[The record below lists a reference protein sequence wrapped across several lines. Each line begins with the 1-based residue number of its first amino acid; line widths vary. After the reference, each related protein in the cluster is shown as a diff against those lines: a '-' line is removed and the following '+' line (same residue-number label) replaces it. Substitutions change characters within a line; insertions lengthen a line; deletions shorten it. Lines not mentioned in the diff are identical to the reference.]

1 MKVRPIAKPHT
12 IAAEKYPASI
22 GLRLGES
29 TTDALVAE
37 AERLG
42 ISVEELANFSVLYY
56 LADLD
61 SGRIARTIPPPV
73 HLLNPGGPSP
83 SPRGGLPSVSETP

>member
-1 MKVRPIAKPHT
+1 VRPVAKPHK
-12 IAAEKYPASI
+12 IAAEKHPASI

-73 HLLNPGGPSP
+73 HRPDTGA
-83 SPRGGLPSVSETP
+83 SPRSPEDLPSVSETP

>member
-1 MKVRPIAKPHT
+1 VT
-12 IAAEKYPASI
+12 TI

-29 TTDALVAE
+29 ATDALVAE

-42 ISVEELANFSVLYY
+42 VSTEELANFSVLYY

-61 SGRIARTIPPPV
+61 SGRIARTIPPPL
-73 HLLNPGGPSP
+73 HRPDTDASSGSADD
-83 SPRGGLPSVSETP
+83 GLPVVSSETP

>member
-1 MKVRPIAKPHT
+1 MT
-12 IAAEKYPASI
+12 TI

-29 TTDALVAE
+29 ATDALVAE

-42 ISVEELANFSVLYY
+42 VSTEELANFSVLYY

-61 SGRIARTIPPPV
+61 SGRIARTIPPPL
-73 HLLNPGGPSP
+73 HRPDTNAPSDSADGDQP
-83 SPRGGLPSVSETP
+83 FVSETP

>member
-1 MKVRPIAKPHT
+1 M
-12 IAAEKYPASI
+12 AAEKRPASI
-22 GLRLGES
+22 ALRLGES

-42 ISVEELANFSVLYY
+42 IAAEELANFSVLYY

-73 HLLNPGGPSP
+73 PRPDTGT
-83 SPRGGLPSVSETP
+83 SPRSPESGLPSVSETP

>member
-1 MKVRPIAKPHT
+1 VRPVAKPQT
-12 IAAEKYPASI
+12 IAAEKHSASI

-42 ISVEELANFSVLYY
+42 ISTEELANFSVLYY

-61 SGRIARTIPPPV
+61 SGRIARTIPPP
-73 HLLNPGGPSP
+73 LPDTGASSRSP
-83 SPRGGLPSVSETP
+83 EGCLPSVSETP